1 MIQTGFLPRAKSCA
15 GFFLRRSAATGI
27 ASLVTLYLI
36 AALQAYLLGSIPW
49 GFLAGRIQGVDLR
62 KEGSGSTGATNALRI
77 LGKKWGYTVFA
88 LDAFK
93 GWLAVM
99 VAFFIALKFYGAPQ
113 AIVINAGVL
122 GAIFA
127 MVGHTYPLWLRFQ
140 GGKGIATAAGIMLA
154 LFPPPV
160 FAFGLLV
167 WLTLFYST
175 RYVSVASLGAAVALP
190 TGAAGMWALGQ
201 GDPLRTSIAGVMC
214 LLAIWRHK
222 TNITRLFAGTEKRF
236 EKKARPAS

>member
-1 MIQTGFLPRAKSCA
+1 M
-15 GFFLRRSAATGI
+15 RRSAATGI

-99 VAFFIALKFYGAPQ
+99 AAFFIALNFYGAPQ
-113 AIVINAGVL
+113 AVVINAGIL

-236 EKKARPAS
+236 EKKVRPAS

>member
-1 MIQTGFLPRAKSCA
+1 MRRRAP
-15 GFFLRRSAATGI
+15 TGI

-36 AALQAYLLGSIPW
+36 AVLQAYLLGSIPW
-49 GFLAGRIQGVDLR
+49 GFLAGRMRGVDLR

-77 LGKKWGYTVFA
+77 LGKKWGYSVFA

-99 VAFFIALKFYGAPQ
+99 TAFVIAGKAFNAPE
-113 AIVINAGVL
+113 AVIINAGVL

-127 MVGHTYPLWLRFQ
+127 MVGHTYPVWLRFQ
-140 GGKGIATAAGIMLA
+140 GGKGIATAAGIMIA

-167 WLTLFYST
+167 WIILFYST

-190 TGAAGMWALGQ
+190 TGAASMWALGQ

>member
-1 MIQTGFLPRAKSCA
+1 M
-15 GFFLRRSAATGI
+15 RRSAATGI

-99 VAFFIALKFYGAPQ
+99 AAFFIALNFYGAPQ
-113 AIVINAGVL
+113 AVVINAGVL

-127 MVGHTYPLWLRFQ
+127 MVGHTYPVWLRFQ

-236 EKKARPAS
+236 EKKVRPAS

>member
-1 MIQTGFLPRAKSCA
+1 M
-15 GFFLRRSAATGI
+15 RRSAATGI
-27 ASLVTLYLI
+27 PSQVTLYLI
-36 AALQAYLLGSIPW
+36 AAFQAYLLGSIPW
-49 GFLAGRIQGVDLR
+49 GFLAGRMQGVDLR

-99 VAFFIALKFYGAPQ
+99 VAFFIALKFYGAPE

-127 MVGHTYPLWLRFQ
+127 MVGHTYPVWLRFQ

-160 FAFGLLV
+160 FAFGLFV

-201 GDPLRTSIAGVMC
+201 GDPLRTGIAGAMC

-222 TNITRLFAGTEKRF
+222 TNIARLIEGPEKRF